1 MHSRLP
7 RGSALLLV
15 LIVMTILAVLAVLGI
30 QFTGREREAAH
41 AFTQEQEVRACA
53 ETARANL
60 LSRLRTVGI
69 RPTEIRFSEQLPDSP
84 VASTR
89 STYGTG
95 HLATSAAATDGGAA
109 VTVEPVQ
116 VVLRGVGSTGRQA
129 RDVTNLV
136 GPAVLGGQ
144 YYRIAVQCQS
154 RGGRQHEMEM
164 LVRFGI

>member
-1 MHSRLP
+1 MRPLYP

-15 LIVMTILAVLAVLGI
+15 LIVMALLAVLAVLGI

-41 AFTQEQEVRACA
+41 AFTQDQEVRACA

-60 LSRLRTVGI
+60 LARLRTVGV
-69 RPTEIRFSEQLPDSP
+69 RPTEIRFTGELPDDTDQ
-84 VASTR
+84 ARR
-89 STYGTG
+89 SVYGTG
-95 HLATSAAATDGGAA
+95 HLGAAAAQDAGAA
-109 VTVEPVQ
+109 TGTPVQ
-116 VVLRGVGSTGRQA
+116 VVMRGVGSTGRQA

-144 YYRIAVQCQS
+144 YYRIAVQCQ
-154 RGGRQHEMEM
+154 GGEGRQHEMEM

>member
-1 MHSRLP
+1 MHSQAR

-15 LIVMTILAVLAVLGI
+15 LIVMTLLAVLAVLGI

-60 LSRLRTVGI
+60 LSRLRTVGV

-84 VASTR
+84 TASLR
-89 STYGTG
+89 STYATG
-95 HLATSAAATDGGAA
+95 HVGTPAATDGGAA

-144 YYRIAVQCQS
+144 YYRIAVECTG

>member
-1 MHSRLP
+1 MRPLSSP

-15 LIVMTILAVLAVLGI
+15 LIVMALLAVLAVLGI

-41 AFTQEQEVRACA
+41 AFTQDEEVRACA

-60 LSRLRTVGI
+60 LARLRTVGV
-69 RPTEIRFSEQLPDSP
+69 RPTEIRFSGELPDSTE
-84 VASTR
+84 ASER
-89 STYGTG
+89 SVYGTG
-95 HLATSAAATDGGAA
+95 HLVTSGTSSDGG
-109 VTVEPVQ
+109 TSPVQ
-116 VVLRGVGSTGRQA
+116 VVMRGVGSTGRQA

-154 RGGRQHEMEM
+154 GGGRQHEMEM